1 MLCTAWREG
10 EHQGRCKMRVSG
22 RCEPWRLCRWD
33 DIIQGGDNTWK
44 FHITALVTVA
54 ISSSE
59 SSFGRSSLLF
69 AHTTIRT
76 AWQLDKSSFA
86 SIISSR
92 IATTVADKISSFALL
107 NDDNCKLIKWAKKPL
122 CGWHRRQ
129 QYHIHVDNRHNNHS
143 PYPLWYPIK
152 FMTG

>member
-1 MLCTAWREG
+1 MFVCAVHSMAR
-10 EHQGRCKMRVSG
+10 GRASGAMQNASQWPMRTVTTVSMG
-22 RCEPWRLCRWD
+22 WHH
-33 DIIQGGDNTWK
+33 DNTWK